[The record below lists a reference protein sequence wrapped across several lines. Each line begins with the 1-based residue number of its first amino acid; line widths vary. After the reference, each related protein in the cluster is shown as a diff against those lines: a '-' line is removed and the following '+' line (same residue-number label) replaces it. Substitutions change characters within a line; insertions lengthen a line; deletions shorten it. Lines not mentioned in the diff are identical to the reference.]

1 MSIGPNQLVQFSY
14 ILSRVQ
20 EKNFYD
26 TRTDLPD
33 VCGTFTKEG
42 DTSRGADYRSATTV
56 GLGQWGFTAEFGQ
69 FHKDAYEPGQERVS
83 TWVKYTNGVVVSQ
96 ELLLYM
102 ARNKRVYEDK
112 VKMFTDI
119 NKQFKDTWQWTKE
132 AICTLFQTNGTST
145 TATNSWPGAGRDLL
159 ALFSASHTSI
169 KSPVV
174 TIANIQGVQPFSQ
187 MACQEAETMLENMVD
202 DAGRPQGPVTDV
214 LYIIGRWWKWRAKE
228 IFGTEGQVDT
238 ANNNVNALT
247 ADAKGATNVPKV
259 RRRWIVN
266 PYLSN
271 TDTSW
276 MVLDMSHHGLTQF
289 VALEPLFEKER
300 DISTGAMI
308 FKCTT
313 LFGIDFLTFRGA
325 VRCAGA

>member
-14 ILSRVQ
+14 LLGKVQ

-33 VCGTFTKEG
+33 CCGEFTKDG

-56 GLGQWGFTAEFGQ
+56 GLGQWGYTAEFGQ

-83 TWVKYTNGVVVSQ
+83 TWVKFTNGVIVSQ

-119 NKQFKDTWQWTKE
+119 NKQMKDTWQWTKE
-132 AICTLFQTNGTST
+132 SICTLFQTNGTST
-145 TATNSWPGAGRDLL
+145 TATNSWPGAGRDGLS
-159 ALFSASHTSI
+159 LFSASHTSI

-174 TIANIQGVQPFSQ
+174 TIANLQGAQPFSQ
-187 MACQEAETMLENMVD
+187 LSCQECITMLQNMVD

-214 LYIIGRWWKWRAKE
+214 CFIIGRWWEWRAKE

-238 ANNNVNALT
+238 ANNNINALT
-247 ADAKGATNVPKV
+247 GTEKNATK
-259 RRRWIVN
+259 RRIRYIVN

-276 MVLDMSHHGLTQF
+276 MALDMSFHGLTQF
-289 VALEPLFEKER
+289 NALEPMFEKER

-308 FKCTT
+308 FKSTT

-325 VRCAGA
+325 VRCAGV